1 MYAYNSTRKDVIPE
15 TVIQARM
22 DVRTKYDDHVEEKGI
37 SLGQLRKASQ
47 RRENGG

>member
-1 MYAYNSTRKDVIPE
+1 MYAYNSTRKDVMQQ

-22 DVRTKYDDHVEEKGI
+22 NVRTKYDNHVEEKGI
-37 SLGQLRKASQ
+37 SLGKLRKASQ